1 MNSESKGR
9 NVGNE
14 GGGNNDT
21 LITAK
26 GLFFFLAMIHWL
38 GGIIS
43 LPWRGF
49 HHHTGR
55 LRSG

>member
-1 MNSESKGR
+1 MNSESEGR

-26 GLFFFLAMIHWL
+26 GLFFSWL
-38 GGIIS
+38 
-43 LPWRGF
+43 
-49 HHHTGR
+49 
-55 LRSG
+55 